1 MANIKAVR
9 HLRVRY
15 IVGLGLLALV
25 VTGSFLAKQHA
36 ISVQRNISELI
47 NLADQQ
53 SGHANRIGYFSL
65 VMVTTDDKENFA
77 NARLQLRQTI
87 EEMERVHQTL
97 LHGSGT
103 KGFPLINNANL
114 EALYYDDSVGLNVS
128 LERFLENAAAVYS
141 SSLGSLGP
149 NSYEYKYLTNYGP
162 HALEPLLATVVEEY
176 GKTRPRFDN
185 DDPEPGETHLGWNT
199 VCASARSA
207 VNFQAAGKQDS

>member
-15 IVGLGLLALV
+15 IIGLGLLALV

-36 ISVQRNISELI
+36 ISVQRNISEFI

-53 SGHANRIGYFSL
+53 SGLANRIGYFSL
-65 VMVTTDDKENFA
+65 VMVTTDDKESFA
-77 NARLQLRQTI
+77 NARLQLGQTI

-114 EALYYDDSVGLNVS
+114 ETLYYDDSVGLNVS
-128 LERFLENAAAVYS
+128 LERFLENAAAVYR

-149 NSYEYKYLTNYGP
+149 SSYE
-162 HALEPLLATVVEEY
+162 
-176 GKTRPRFDN
+176 
-185 DDPEPGETHLGWNT
+185 
-199 VCASARSA
+199 
-207 VNFQAAGKQDS
+207 